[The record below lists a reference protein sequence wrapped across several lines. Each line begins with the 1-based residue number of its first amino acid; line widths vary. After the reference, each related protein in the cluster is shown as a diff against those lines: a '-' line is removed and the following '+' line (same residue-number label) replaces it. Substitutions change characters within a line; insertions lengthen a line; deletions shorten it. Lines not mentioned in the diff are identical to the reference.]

1 MKTTPLNS
9 FTKNILPGIFAV
21 TIVLMFVSCTKSLS
35 FLVSSVV
42 PAARGNVKVT
52 TDKNKNYV
60 IDIHLFN
67 LAEVERLQSSG
78 KSYVAW
84 MVTDQEMTQN
94 IGKLK
99 SSTSLFSKQLK
110 ASLKTVSSS
119 KPIKIFITAEDDPGA
134 QYPGTPI
141 VISTDRSQN

>member
-1 MKTTPLNS
+1 MKATPLNS
-9 FTKNILPGIFAV
+9 FTKYILPGIFAV

-99 SSTSLFSKQLK
+99 SSKSLFSKQLK
-110 ASLKTVSSS
+110 ASLKTV
-119 KPIKIFITAEDDPGA
+119 
-134 QYPGTPI
+134 
-141 VISTDRSQN
+141 